1 MITLTVITLSGATV
15 YKRGLAAP
23 KLEFTP
29 KMLQCN
35 SCFVPDP
42 RSTCRVQHVE
52 SSSVPKRV
60 RMRPGTRSTRP
71 CALKELKTIPS
82 SRLMKFGKLVTILQN
97 LQGIKRIIYWVSLQI
112 LTLALTSG
120 AHSCI
125 FSNKMGIW
133 NPTIQNPETLQIQT
147 FWRSDFKGSGFQR
160 VGLQLHE
167 SYGSNHS
174 QTEHF
179 CLDF

>member
-1 MITLTVITLSGATV
+1 MAEVWISNKYVV

-23 KLEFTP
+23 KLEFHNHRYTTP

-82 SRLMKFGKLVTILQN
+82 LRLMKFGKLVTILQN
-97 LQGIKRIIYWVSLQI
+97 LQGIKRIIYWVSLLM

-125 FSNKMGIW
+125 FQINWGSE
-133 NPTIQNPETLQIQT
+133 IQP
-147 FWRSDFKGSGFQR
+147 FKIKPS
-160 VGLQLHE
+160 
-167 SYGSNHS
+167 
-174 QTEHF
+174 
-179 CLDF
+179 